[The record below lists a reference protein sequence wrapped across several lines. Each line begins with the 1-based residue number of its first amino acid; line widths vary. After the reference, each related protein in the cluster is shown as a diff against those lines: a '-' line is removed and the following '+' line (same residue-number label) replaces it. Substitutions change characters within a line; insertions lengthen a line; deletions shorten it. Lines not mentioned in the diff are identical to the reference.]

1 MGIYLKKIYMYYS
14 EQANILMNKLERDI
28 DELYD
33 QVKLTLRDLLR
44 QLNLY
49 TDEPM
54 NDMESSEPHS
64 VKEYYDS
71 KIFFIELIN
80 FKNVLSIGLIIIYN
94 QN

>member
-1 MGIYLKKIYMYYS
+1 MD
-14 EQANILMNKLERDI
+14 KLERDI
-28 DELYD
+28 DELID

-54 NDMESSEPHS
+54 NDMESSEPRS

-71 KIFFIELIN
+71 KIFFIE
-80 FKNVLSIGLIIIYN
+80 
-94 QN
+94 